1 MCLHVI
7 QFEVMGISYITICVD
22 IVIVL
27 LLNKSNFLFI
37 FQLKM
42 HDLCVIVWQQL
53 KQLLLIFLSTI
64 YQLSKI
70 LL

>member
-42 HDLCVIVWQQL
+42 HVLCVIVWQQL
-53 KQLLLIFLSTI
+53 KQLLLIFLSAI